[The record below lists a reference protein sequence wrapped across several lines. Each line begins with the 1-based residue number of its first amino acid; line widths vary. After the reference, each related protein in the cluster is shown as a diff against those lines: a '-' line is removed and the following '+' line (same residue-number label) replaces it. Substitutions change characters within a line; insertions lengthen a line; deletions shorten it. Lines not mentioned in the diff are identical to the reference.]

1 MWCTPSVFAL
11 KSFAF
16 AAIRNNSMI
25 ISSTSLSNQCYPISS
40 FLISFI
46 LHDFFAVNGMLPELD
61 LTFELNQPQS
71 GWIWFAQFITAWS
84 LPNKSTIAF
93 HNVFVQIILKLWI
106 KWIICIIFLSIWI
119 YMSCKSTALDNACTA
134 SAQFW
139 RRSRQARRRW
149 SAKSRR
155 RPTRSSSNS
164 TSCVLATAIWAFAGP
179 SGPGGQSNRPSPV
192 PGSRANGAWVDG
204 AQCADGAR
212 AFGSRALRL

>member
-71 GWIWFAQFITAWS
+71 GWIWFAQFITACS

-119 YMSCKSTALDNACTA
+119 ICHAKVQHLTTLALQVHSFGVGPGKLVGAGVQNPEGDRQGRVPTALRV
-134 SAQFW
+134 F
-139 RRSRQARRRW
+139 
-149 SAKSRR
+149 
-155 RPTRSSSNS
+155 
-164 TSCVLATAIWAFAGP
+164 
-179 SGPGGQSNRPSPV
+179 
-192 PGSRANGAWVDG
+192 
-204 AQCADGAR
+204 
-212 AFGSRALRL
+212 